1 MTVYFEDIEI
11 GRVMRS
17 GAYTVEREE
26 MVAFAVKWDPRPFH
40 VDEALA
46 KKTLYGALTAS
57 AAYTMSVYLK
67 LINELTGEW
76 ATLGALGWDEVR
88 FPAPVRAGDAL
99 TITVAAT
106 SKRPSRSRPG
116 IGIVES
122 RQRVLKEG
130 DEPVLTFTAAFMMA
144 MKEGS

>member
-46 KKTLYGALTAS
+46 KKTLYGD
-57 AAYTMSVYLK
+57 
-67 LINELTGEW
+67 LI
-76 ATLGALGWDEVR
+76 
-88 FPAPVRAGDAL
+88 AGDAL

-106 SKRPSRSRPG
+106 SKRRSRSRPG

-122 RQRVLKEG
+122 RQRVLKQG
-130 DEPVLTFTAAFMMA
+130 DEPVLTFTPAFMMA